1 MVGGGDSAMEEAN
14 FLTRFA
20 TKVHIIHR
28 SDKFRASK
36 IMLDRAK
43 NNPKI
48 EFHTFQQIVELV
60 GDDKVESVVLENT
73 ITKQKTSMPISGV
86 FVAIGHT
93 PNTDFVE
100 NKLPTTDTG
109 YLSKNSSNS
118 KFQNMSS
125 IAGLFIAGD
134 VEDQIYRQAITAAG
148 EGCKSAIDLERWLE
162 S

>member
-1 MVGGGDSAMEEAN
+1 
-14 FLTRFA
+14 
-20 TKVHIIHR
+20 
-28 SDKFRASK
+28 
-36 IMLDRAK
+36 
-43 NNPKI
+43 
-48 EFHTFQQIVELV
+48 
-60 GDDKVESVVLENT
+60 
-73 ITKQKTSMPISGV
+73 MPISGV

-93 PNTDFVE
+93 PNTDFVDH
-100 NKLPTTDTG
+100 KLPTTDTG

-125 IAGLFIAGD
+125 IPGLFIAGD